1 MSLKLKSKAQED
13 TATGNN
19 VGMMLMSSCNK
30 AYQNRV
36 IRFFFFL
43 ISKQKNILTASI
55 KKCTKV
61 HMTCTRAP
69 RQGEKIEYKR

>member
-1 MSLKLKSKAQED
+1 MSFKLKSKAQED

-36 IRFFFFL
+36 IRFFLFF
-43 ISKQKNILTASI
+43 SF
-55 KKCTKV
+55 
-61 HMTCTRAP
+61 
-69 RQGEKIEYKR
+69 